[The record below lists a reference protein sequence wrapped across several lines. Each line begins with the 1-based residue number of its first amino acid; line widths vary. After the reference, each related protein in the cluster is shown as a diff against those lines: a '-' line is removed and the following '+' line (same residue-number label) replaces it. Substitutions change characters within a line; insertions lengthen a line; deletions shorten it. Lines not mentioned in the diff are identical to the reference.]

1 MITLIVSKVFKLV
14 ENINEIW
21 FTKKIIEQIKNKII
35 EKLYNEFRVILYKE
49 LDITLDQFLSF
60 FHEDPLEN
68 KLLSAYDVG
77 GAKGFKS
84 EFYRKIYAY
93 KFFMIKRVT
102 NEKFKPI
109 ELLNFIHDQQ
119 SKRLETENLPKT
131 KRIYKS
137 RKKKIFIDPNQM
149 SLGF

>member
-1 MITLIVSKVFKLV
+1 MI
-14 ENINEIW
+14 N
-21 FTKKIIEQIKNKII
+21 QIRDKII
-35 EKLYNEFRVILYKE
+35 EKLYDEFRVILYKE
-49 LDITLDQFLSF
+49 LDITLDQFLYF
-60 FHEDPLEN
+60 FHEDPIEN

-93 KFFMIKRVT
+93 KFIMIKRAT

-119 SKRLETENLPKT
+119 DKRLKIENPPKP
-131 KRIYKS
+131 KRTYKL
-137 RKKKIFIDPNQM
+137 RKRKIFIDPNQM
-149 SLGF
+149 SLGFN

>member
-1 MITLIVSKVFKLV
+1 MIK
-14 ENINEIW
+14 
-21 FTKKIIEQIKNKII
+21 QIKNKII
-35 EKLYNEFRVILYKE
+35 EKLYDDFRVILYKE

-93 KFFMIKRVT
+93 KFFMIKRAT

-109 ELLNFIHDQQ
+109 ELLNFIHDEQ
-119 SKRLETENLPKT
+119 SKRLESENPPKT
-131 KRIYKS
+131 KKINKP
-137 RKKKIFIDPNQM
+137 KEKKIFIDPNQM
-149 SLGF
+149 SFNFV

>member
-1 MITLIVSKVFKLV
+1 MI
-14 ENINEIW
+14 N
-21 FTKKIIEQIKNKII
+21 QIKNKII
-35 EKLYNEFRVILYKE
+35 EKLYDEFKVILYKE

-93 KFFMIKRVT
+93 KFFMIKRAT

-119 SKRLETENLPKT
+119 DKRLEIENTPKS
-131 KRIYKS
+131 KRTYKP
-137 RKKKIFIDPNQM
+137 RKTKIFIDPNQM

>member
-1 MITLIVSKVFKLV
+1 M
-14 ENINEIW
+14 
-21 FTKKIIEQIKNKII
+21 IEQIKNKII
-35 EKLYNEFRVILYKE
+35 EKLYDEFRVILYKE

-77 GAKGFKS
+77 GSKGFKS
-84 EFYRKIYAY
+84 EFYRKIYSY
-93 KFFMIKRVT
+93 KFFMIKRAT

-119 SKRLETENLPKT
+119 DKRLEIENLPKS
-131 KRIYKS
+131 KRTYKP
-137 RKKKIFIDPNQM
+137 RKRKIFIDPNQM

>member
-1 MITLIVSKVFKLV
+1 M
-14 ENINEIW
+14 
-21 FTKKIIEQIKNKII
+21 IEQIKNKII
-35 EKLYNEFRVILYKE
+35 EKLYDEFRVILYKE

-68 KLLSAYDVG
+68 KLLSAYDIG
-77 GAKGFKS
+77 GRKGFKS

-93 KFFMIKRVT
+93 KFFMIKRAT

-119 SKRLETENLPKT
+119 SKRLETENPPKE
-131 KRIYKS
+131 KRPYKPK
-137 RKKKIFIDPNQM
+137 KKKIFIDPNQM
-149 SLGF
+149 SLGFY

>member
-1 MITLIVSKVFKLV
+1 M
-14 ENINEIW
+14 
-21 FTKKIIEQIKNKII
+21 IEQIKNKII
-35 EKLYNEFRVILYKE
+35 EKLYDEFRVILYKE
-49 LDITLDQFLSF
+49 LDITLDQFISF

-93 KFFMIKRVT
+93 KFFMIKRAT

-119 SKRLETENLPKT
+119 SKRLETETHLRKKT
-131 KRIYKS
+131 HKP

-149 SLGF
+149 SFGFT

>member
-1 MITLIVSKVFKLV
+1 MID
-14 ENINEIW
+14 E
-21 FTKKIIEQIKNKII
+21 IKNKII
-35 EKLYNEFRVILYKE
+35 DKLYDEFRAILYKE
-49 LDITLDQFLSF
+49 LDITLDQFLCF

-93 KFFMIKRVT
+93 KFFMIKRASK
-102 NEKFKPI
+102 EEYKPI
-109 ELLNFIHDQQ
+109 ELVNFIHDQQ
-119 SKRLETENLPKT
+119 DKRLETENPPKE
-131 KRIYKS
+131 KRPYKPK
-137 RKKKIFIDPNQM
+137 KKKIFIDPNQL

>member
-1 MITLIVSKVFKLV
+1 M
-14 ENINEIW
+14 
-21 FTKKIIEQIKNKII
+21 IEQIKNKIV
-35 EKLYNEFRVILYKE
+35 EKLYDEFRVIVYKE

-93 KFFMIKRVT
+93 KFFMIKRT
-102 NEKFKPI
+102 NNEKFKPI

-119 SKRLETENLPKT
+119 SKRLETENPPKE
-131 KRIYKS
+131 KRIYKT

-149 SLGF
+149 SLGI

>member
-1 MITLIVSKVFKLV
+1 M
-14 ENINEIW
+14 
-21 FTKKIIEQIKNKII
+21 IEQIKNKII
-35 EKLYNEFRVILYKE
+35 EKLYDEFRVILYKE

-77 GAKGFKS
+77 GIKGFES

-93 KFFMIKRVT
+93 KFFMIKRAT

-119 SKRLETENLPKT
+119 SKRLEAEKPPKQ
-131 KRIYKS
+131 KRIYRP
-137 RKKKIFIDPNQM
+137 RKKIVVIDPNQLN
-149 SLGF
+149 LGF

>member
-1 MITLIVSKVFKLV
+1 M
-14 ENINEIW
+14 
-21 FTKKIIEQIKNKII
+21 IEQIKNKII
-35 EKLYNEFRVILYKE
+35 EKLYDEFRVILYKE

-77 GAKGFKS
+77 GSKGFKS

-93 KFFMIKRVT
+93 KFFMIKRAT
-102 NEKFKPI
+102 NETFKPI

-119 SKRLETENLPKT
+119 DKRLEAENPPKT
-131 KRIYKS
+131 KKIYTPIE
-137 RKKKIFIDPNQM
+137 RKIFIDPNQM
-149 SLGF
+149 SFDFT

>member
-1 MITLIVSKVFKLV
+1 M
-14 ENINEIW
+14 
-21 FTKKIIEQIKNKII
+21 IEQIKNKII
-35 EKLYNEFRVILYKE
+35 EKLYDEFRVILYKE

-60 FHEDPLEN
+60 FHEDPIEN

-93 KFFMIKRVT
+93 KFFMIKRAT

-119 SKRLETENLPKT
+119 DKRLEIENPPKS
-131 KRIYKS
+131 KRTYKP
-137 RKKKIFIDPNQM
+137 RKTKIFIDPNQM

>member
-1 MITLIVSKVFKLV
+1 MI
-14 ENINEIW
+14 EE
-21 FTKKIIEQIKNKII
+21 IKNKII
-35 EKLYNEFRVILYKE
+35 DKLYDEFRAILYKE
-49 LDITLDQFLSF
+49 LDITLDQFLYF
-60 FHEDPLEN
+60 FHDDPLEN

-93 KFFMIKRVT
+93 KFFMIKRAT

-119 SKRLETENLPKT
+119 SKRLETENPPKE
-131 KRIYKS
+131 KRPYKPK
-137 RKKKIFIDPNQM
+137 KKKIFIDPNQM
-149 SLGF
+149 SLGFN